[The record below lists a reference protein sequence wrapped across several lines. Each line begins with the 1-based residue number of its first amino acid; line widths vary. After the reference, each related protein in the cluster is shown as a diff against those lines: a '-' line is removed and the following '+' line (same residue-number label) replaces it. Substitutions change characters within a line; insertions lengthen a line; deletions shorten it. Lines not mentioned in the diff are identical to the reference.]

1 MVKIGN
7 FTIEN
12 DFVLAPLA
20 GISDGAFRRICFE
33 MGAGMACSEMV
44 SAKGLFYGDKKTG
57 KLLEILPGEGP
68 VGYQIFGH
76 EPDILAFAARELD
89 GHENAFLDINM
100 GCPVPKVVK
109 NFEGSYLMKDPDLC
123 YDLVKT
129 CVKNT
134 SKPVTVKIRAG
145 WDRDHIN
152 AAEVA
157 SACESAGAAAVAVH
171 GRTREQ
177 YYSGTADWSVIAAV
191 KKAVRRI
198 PVIGNGDVI
207 SRADGIRM
215 MEETG
220 CDLVMVGRGAL
231 GNPWIFDPDFSGR
244 PSTDELKR
252 VMLKHLSDTADLKGD
267 HIAVLEMRKHV
278 GWYLKGRPGAAAFR
292 NEVNRIND
300 IERLKEAING
310 IR

>member
-1 MVKIGN
+1 MVTIGKV
-7 FTIEN
+7 ELK
-12 DFVLAPLA
+12 DRFVLAPLA
-20 GISDGAFRRICFE
+20 GITDGAFRRICFQ
-33 MGAGMACSEMV
+33 MGAAMACSEMV

-76 EPDILAFAARELD
+76 EPDIMAFAARELEKYD
-89 GHENAFLDINM
+89 NAFLDINM
-100 GCPVPKVVK
+100 GCPVPKIVK
-109 NFEGSYLMKDPDLC
+109 NHEGSYLMKDPDLC
-123 YDLVKT
+123 FDLVQA

-134 SKPVTVKIRAG
+134 AKPVTVKIRAG
-145 WDRDHIN
+145 WDTDHIN

-157 SACESAGAAAVAVH
+157 GACESAGAAAVAVH

-177 YYSGTADWSVIAAV
+177 YYSGKADWSVIAAV
-191 KKAVRRI
+191 KRAVSRI
-198 PVIGNGDVI
+198 PVIGNGDVM

-220 CDLVMVGRGAL
+220 CDLVMIGRGAL
-231 GNPWIFDPDFSGR
+231 GNPWIFDKDHEGR
-244 PSTDELKR
+244 PSPEELKA
-252 VMLKHLSDTADLKGD
+252 VMLRHLTDTAELKGD

-292 NEVNRIND
+292 DQVNRID
-300 IERLKEAING
+300 YLEELKNAIDG
-310 IR
+310 IL

>member
-1 MVKIGN
+1 MVTIGN
-7 FTIEN
+7 FTLK
-12 DFVLAPLA
+12 DRFVLAPLA
-20 GISDGAFRRICFE
+20 GITDGAFRRICFE
-33 MGAGMACSEMV
+33 MGAAMACSEMV

-89 GHENAFLDINM
+89 KEANAFLDINM
-100 GCPVPKVVK
+100 GCPVPKIVK

-123 YDLVKT
+123 YDLVRA
-129 CVKNT
+129 CVNNT

-145 WDRDHIN
+145 WDKDHIN
-152 AAEVA
+152 CVEVA
-157 SACESAGAAAVAVH
+157 HACEAGGASAIAVH

-177 YYSGTADWSVIAAV
+177 FYSGHADWSVIARV
-191 KKAVRRI
+191 KKAVSI
-198 PVIGNGDVI
+198 PVIGNGDVL
-207 SRADGIRM
+207 SRRNGERM

-231 GNPWIFDPDFSGR
+231 GNPWIFDPDSSGR
-244 PSTDELKR
+244 PSDEELKR
-252 VMLKHLSDTADLKGD
+252 VMIKHLTDTAELKGD

-278 GWYLKGRPGAAAFR
+278 GWYLKGRPGAASFR
-292 NEVNRIND
+292 NEVNRIDD
-300 IERLKEAING
+300 ITVLRDAIMS
-310 IR
+310 I

>member
-1 MVKIGN
+1 MVTIGN
-7 FTIEN
+7 FEIK
-12 DFVLAPLA
+12 DRFVLAPLA
-20 GISDGAFRRICFE
+20 GITDGAFRRICFQ
-33 MGAGMACSEMV
+33 MGAAMACSEMV
-44 SAKGLFYGDKKTG
+44 SSKGLFYGDKKTG

-76 EPDILAFAARELD
+76 EPDIMAFAARELD
-89 GHENAFLDINM
+89 GYDNAFLDINM

-123 YDLVKT
+123 FDLVQA

-145 WDRDHIN
+145 WDSGHIK

-157 SACESAGAAAVAVH
+157 SACESAGASAVAVH

-177 YYSGTADWSVIAAV
+177 YYSGKADWSVIAKV
-191 KKAVRRI
+191 KKAVKI
-198 PVIGNGDVI
+198 PVIGNGDVT
-207 SRADGIRM
+207 SRKEGFRM

-220 CDLVMVGRGAL
+220 CDLVMIGRGAL
-231 GNPWIFDPDFSGR
+231 GNPWIFDASHEGA
-244 PSTDELKR
+244 PSSEELR
-252 VMLKHLSDTADLKGD
+252 EVMLRHLSDTAELKGE

-278 GWYLKGRPGAAAFR
+278 GWYLKGRPGAASFR
-292 NEVNRIND
+292 NEVNRIDD
-300 IERLKEAING
+300 IGTLKNAISG
-310 IR
+310 IL

>member
-1 MVKIGN
+1 MVTIGN
-7 FTIEN
+7 FEIK
-12 DFVLAPLA
+12 DRFVLAPLA
-20 GISDGAFRRICFE
+20 GITDGAFRRICFQ
-33 MGAGMACSEMV
+33 MGAAMACSEMV
-44 SAKGLFYGDKKTG
+44 SSKGLFYGDKKTG

-76 EPDILAFAARELD
+76 EPDIMAFAARELD
-89 GHENAFLDINM
+89 GYDNAFLDINM

-123 YDLVKT
+123 FDLVQV

-145 WDRDHIN
+145 WDSVHIN

-157 SACESAGAAAVAVH
+157 SACESAGASAVAVH

-177 YYSGTADWSVIAAV
+177 YYSGKADWSVIAKV
-191 KKAVRRI
+191 KKAVKI
-198 PVIGNGDVI
+198 PVIGNGDVT
-207 SRADGIRM
+207 SRKEGFRM

-220 CDLVMVGRGAL
+220 CDLVMIGRGAL
-231 GNPWIFDPDFSGR
+231 GNPWIFDASHEGA
-244 PSTDELKR
+244 PSSEELR
-252 VMLKHLSDTADLKGD
+252 EVMLRHLSDTAELKGE

-278 GWYLKGRPGAAAFR
+278 GWYLKGRPGAASFR
-292 NEVNRIND
+292 NEVNRIDD
-300 IERLKEAING
+300 IGTLKNAISG
-310 IR
+310 IL

>member
-1 MVKIGN
+1 MV
-7 FTIEN
+7 TISNIELK
-12 DFVLAPLA
+12 DRFVLAPLA
-20 GISDGAFRRICFE
+20 GITDGAFRRICFQ
-33 MGAGMACSEMV
+33 MGAAMACSEMV

-76 EPDILAFAARELD
+76 EPDIMAFAARELEKYD
-89 GHENAFLDINM
+89 NAFLDINM
-100 GCPVPKVVK
+100 GCPVPKIVK
-109 NFEGSYLMKDPDLC
+109 NHEGSYLMKDPDLC
-123 YDLVKT
+123 FDLVQA

-134 SKPVTVKIRAG
+134 AKPVTVKIRAG
-145 WDRDHIN
+145 WDKDHIN

-157 SACESAGAAAVAVH
+157 GACESAGAAAVAVH

-177 YYSGTADWSVIAAV
+177 YYSGKADWSVIAAV
-191 KKAVRRI
+191 KRAVSRI
-198 PVIGNGDVI
+198 PVIGNGDVM

-220 CDLVMVGRGAL
+220 CDLVMIGRGAL
-231 GNPWIFDPDFSGR
+231 GNPWIFDKDHEGR
-244 PSTDELKR
+244 PSPEELKA
-252 VMLKHLSDTADLKGD
+252 VMLSHLTDTAELKGE

-292 NEVNRIND
+292 DEVNRIND
-300 IERLKEAING
+300 IGDLKKAIEG
-310 IR
+310 IL

>member
-1 MVKIGN
+1 MVTIGN
-7 FTIEN
+7 FEIK
-12 DFVLAPLA
+12 DRFVLAPLA
-20 GISDGAFRRICFE
+20 GITDGAFRRICFQ
-33 MGAGMACSEMV
+33 MGAAMACSEMV

-57 KLLEILPGEGP
+57 RLLEILPGEGP

-76 EPDILAFAARELD
+76 EPDIMAFAARELEKYD
-89 GHENAFLDINM
+89 NAFLDINM
-100 GCPVPKVVK
+100 GCPVPKIVK
-109 NFEGSYLMKDPDLC
+109 NHEGSYLMKDPDLC
-123 YDLVKT
+123 FDLVQA

-145 WDRDHIN
+145 WDSNNIN

-157 SACESAGAAAVAVH
+157 GACESAGAAAIAVH

-177 YYSGTADWSVIAAV
+177 YYSGKADWSVIASV
-191 KKAVRRI
+191 KRSVSI
-198 PVIGNGDVI
+198 PVIGNGDVM

-220 CDLVMVGRGAL
+220 CDLVMIGRGAL
-231 GNPWIFDPDFSGR
+231 GNPWIFDKDHDGR
-244 PSTDELKR
+244 PSPEELKA
-252 VMLKHLSDTADLKGD
+252 VMLRHLTDTAELKGD

-292 NEVNRIND
+292 DEVNRID
-300 IERLKEAING
+300 DLTELKRAIDG
-310 IR
+310 ML

>member
-1 MVKIGN
+1 MVTIGN
-7 FTIEN
+7 LELK
-12 DFVLAPLA
+12 DRFVLAPLA
-20 GISDGAFRRICFE
+20 GITDGAFRRICFQ
-33 MGAGMACSEMV
+33 MGAAMACSEMV

-76 EPDILAFAARELD
+76 EPDIMAFAARELD
-89 GHENAFLDINM
+89 RYDNAYLDINM
-100 GCPVPKVVK
+100 GCPVPKIVK
-109 NFEGSYLMKDPDLC
+109 NHEGSYLMKDPDLC
-123 YDLVKT
+123 FDLVQA

-134 SKPVTVKIRAG
+134 AKPVTVKIRAG
-145 WDRDHIN
+145 WDTDHIN

-157 SACESAGAAAVAVH
+157 GACESAGAAAVAVH

-177 YYSGTADWSVIAAV
+177 YYSGKADWSVIAAV
-191 KKAVRRI
+191 KRAVSRI
-198 PVIGNGDVI
+198 PVIGNGDVQ

-220 CDLVMVGRGAL
+220 CDLVMIGRGAL
-231 GNPWIFDPDFSGR
+231 GNPWIFDRDHEGKPNAE
-244 PSTDELKR
+244 ELKA
-252 VMLKHLSDTADLKGD
+252 VMLKHLTDTAELKGD

-292 NEVNRIND
+292 NEVNRIED
-300 IERLKEAING
+300 IGELKKAIASVL
-310 IR
+310 

>member
-1 MVKIGN
+1 MVTIGKV
-7 FTIEN
+7 ELK
-12 DFVLAPLA
+12 DRFVLAPLA
-20 GISDGAFRRICFE
+20 GITDGAFRRICFQ
-33 MGAGMACSEMV
+33 MGAAMACSEMV

-76 EPDILAFAARELD
+76 EPDIMAFAARELEKYD
-89 GHENAFLDINM
+89 NAFLDINM
-100 GCPVPKVVK
+100 GCPVPKIVK
-109 NFEGSYLMKDPDLC
+109 NHEGSYLMKDPYLC
-123 YDLVKT
+123 FDLVQA

-134 SKPVTVKIRAG
+134 AKPVTVKIRAG
-145 WDRDHIN
+145 WDTDHIN

-157 SACESAGAAAVAVH
+157 GACESAGAAAVAVH

-177 YYSGTADWSVIAAV
+177 YYSGKADWSVIAAV
-191 KKAVRRI
+191 KRAVSRI
-198 PVIGNGDVI
+198 PVIGNGDVM

-220 CDLVMVGRGAL
+220 CDLVMIGRGAL
-231 GNPWIFDPDFSGR
+231 GNPWIFDKDHEGR
-244 PSTDELKR
+244 PSPEELKA
-252 VMLKHLSDTADLKGD
+252 VMLRHLTDTAELKGD

-292 NEVNRIND
+292 DQVNRID
-300 IERLKEAING
+300 DLEELKNAIDG
-310 IR
+310 IL